1 MGRQTNQTIENASGR
16 NGDGGLTILHLSDT
30 HGRHRELG
38 ALPEADVVV
47 HTGDFTMAG
56 TEDEAMDFLR
66 WFAGLPHRHK
76 VFVAGNHDDCL
87 WQATIDGLGGGCH
100 YLCHSGVTI
109 RGVRF
114 YGVPMF
120 VADCM
125 EGRYE
130 AQLRRIPEGT
140 DVLLTHQ
147 PPLGRLDVSGGRHY
161 GNAALRER
169 VEQVEPRFHLFGHVH
184 GAGGVLT
191 AGATTFVNSAL
202 LDDRYLRLFAPR
214 LLAFGR

>member
-1 MGRQTNQTIENASGR
+1 MGRQTNQTIENASAP
-16 NGDGGLTILHLSDT
+16 NGGGGLTILHLSDT

-66 WFAGLPHRHK
+66 WFAGLPHLHK

-109 RGVRF
+109 RGARF

-169 VEQVEPRFHLFGHVH
+169 VEQVGPRFHLFGHVH

-202 LDDRYLRLFAPR
+202 LDDRYRRLFAPR

>member
-130 AQLRRIPEGT
+130 AQLRRIPEGV

-147 PPLGRLDVSGGRHY
+147 PPLGRLDVNGGRHY
-161 GNAALRER
+161 GNAVLRER
-169 VEQVEPRFHLFGHVH
+169 VEQVGPRFHLFGHVH

-214 LLAFGR
+214 LLVFGR

>member
-120 VADCM
+120 MADCM

-130 AQLRRIPEGT
+130 AQLRRIPEGV

-147 PPLGRLDVSGGRHY
+147 PPLGRLDVNGGRHY
-161 GNAALRER
+161 GNAVLRER

>member
-130 AQLRRIPEGT
+130 AQLRRIPEGV

-147 PPLGRLDVSGGRHY
+147 PPLGRLDVNGGRHY
-161 GNAALRER
+161 GNAVLRER

>member
-169 VEQVEPRFHLFGHVH
+169 VEQVGPRFHLFGHVH

>member
-1 MGRQTNQTIENASGR
+1 MESLDGR
-16 NGDGGLTILHLSDT
+16 NGGGGLTILHLSDT

-130 AQLRRIPEGT
+130 AQLRRIPEGV

-169 VEQVEPRFHLFGHVH
+169 VEQVGPRFHLFGHVH

>member
-66 WFAGLPHRHK
+66 WFAGLPHLHK

-120 VADCM
+120 MADCM

-130 AQLRRIPEGT
+130 AQLRRIPEGV

-169 VEQVEPRFHLFGHVH
+169 VEQVGPRFHLFGHVH

-202 LDDRYLRLFAPR
+202 LDDRYRRLFAPR
-214 LLAFGR
+214 FLVFGR

>member
-202 LDDRYLRLFAPR
+202 LDDRYLRHFAPR
-214 LLAFGR
+214 LWAFGR

>member
-30 HGRHRELG
+30 HGCHRELG

-202 LDDRYLRLFAPR
+202 LDDRYRRLFAPR

>member
-1 MGRQTNQTIENASGR
+1 MGRQTNQTIENAGGR
-16 NGDGGLTILHLSDT
+16 NGGGGLTILHLSDT

-100 YLCHSGVTI
+100 YLCHSGATI

-130 AQLRRIPEGT
+130 AQLRRIPEGV

-147 PPLGRLDVSGGRHY
+147 PPFGRLDVSGGRHY
-161 GNAALRER
+161 GNATLREQ
-169 VEQVEPRFHLFGHVH
+169 VEQVAPRFHLFGHVH

-202 LDDRYLRLFAPR
+202 LDDRYRRLFAPR
-214 LLAFGR
+214 FLVFGR

>member
-214 LLAFGR
+214 FLAFGR

>member
-1 MGRQTNQTIENASGR
+1 MGRQTNQTIENASAP
-16 NGDGGLTILHLSDT
+16 NGGGGLTILHLSDT

-66 WFAGLPHRHK
+66 WFAGLPHLHK

-120 VADCM
+120 MADCM

-130 AQLRRIPEGT
+130 AQLRRIPEGV

-169 VEQVEPRFHLFGHVH
+169 VEQVGPRFHLFGHVH

-202 LDDRYLRLFAPR
+202 LDDRYRRLFAPR
-214 LLAFGR
+214 FLVFGR